1 MKYEGATEREL
12 DECVCQVHV
21 IYAVTDKAT
30 QEMIK
35 LEYCAWYLTK
45 HRIYTF

>member
-1 MKYEGATEREL
+1 MKYEGAWRV
-12 DECVCQVHV
+12 CVCQVHI

-30 QEMIK
+30 QEIIK
-35 LEYCAWYLTK
+35 LELLYCAWYLAK